1 MNYDVLS
8 LDIGSTPKLNTVPGA
23 KEHTTAVK
31 PISTFIQRFHTMLH
45 QTSPVTSKRPV
56 PEDDYPIRKMSGI
69 SLDLNRSSRSPSPAP
84 LTEPKGSINRRSTTK
99 RQLGQRGFCIVV
111 VGGGAGGVELAFS
124 IHHRLQNEVS
134 LTPQQTISEPVV
146 KLISRQEILMDYPP
160 NVRSMILRKFEEKSI
175 DVCEKNGVKDVK
187 EGVLILQDGKRVEFD
202 GCLWCTEALAAPW
215 LRSTDLTIDQDGF
228 IKINDFLQP
237 FDGPGEV
244 FATGDIATSVTN
256 PRPKAGVFAVRQ
268 GPILAKNIR
277 RYLQGEDLIPYI
289 PQSTYLSLISTG
301 DKHCIAHKGWF
312 SWQGSTLWKL
322 KDTIDR
328 LFMNKYSIDL
338 PEFEERPKNP
348 SKTKTLDEAYAS
360 SLLEKQAAI
369 LSRES
374 RMRCAGC
381 GGKLGM
387 NTLKNVLSKIH
398 NIDHQNTNRN
408 HSNNQNTI
416 NDNSETEDSIQED
429 SGFRGGSPP
438 AKIDDFS
445 RPIPAYDDAAL
456 LQRPPEG
463 YLMLQTT
470 DMLKSFVSDPFL
482 FGQITALH
490 CLSDI
495 YAMGGTP
502 KTVLATAMVPF
513 AAENKMEA
521 DLIQLMS
528 GAKQVHSNLTLLSHF
543 DWVFLRSVMK
553 LVVRLLVDIPVK
565 DRICLWDSQ
574 SLE

>member
-8 LDIGSTPKLNTVPGA
+8 IDIGSTPKLNTVPGA

-31 PISTFIQRFHTMLH
+31 PISTFIQRFHDMLH
-45 QTSPVTSKRPV
+45 QTSPVTSNRPILE
-56 PEDDYPIRKMSGI
+56 EDDYPIRKMSGI
-69 SLDLNRSSRSPSPAP
+69 SLDVNRSSRSPSPAP
-84 LTEPKGSINRRSTTK
+84 STEVKGSINRRSTTK

-134 LTPQQTISEPVV
+134 LTPQQTISEPIV
-146 KLISRQEILMDYPP
+146 KLISRQSILMDYPP
-160 NVRSMILRKFEEKSI
+160 NVRSMILRNFEEKGI
-175 DVCEKNGVKDVK
+175 EVFEKNGVRDVK
-187 EGVLILQDGKRVEFD
+187 EGVLTLQDGKRVEFD
-202 GCLWCTEALAAPW
+202 GCLWCTEASAADW
-215 LRSTDLTIDQDGF
+215 LKSTELTIDQDGF
-228 IKINDFLQP
+228 IQINDFLQP
-237 FDGPGEV
+237 FGGPGEV
-244 FATGDIATSVTN
+244 FAAGDIATSVTN

-277 RYLQGEDLIPYI
+277 RYLQGEELIPYI

-301 DKHCIAHKGWF
+301 DKHCVAHKGWF
-312 SWQGSTLWKL
+312 TWQGSTLWKL

-374 RMRCAGC
+374 KMRCAGC

-387 NTLKNVLSKIH
+387 NTLKSVLSKIH
-398 NIDHQNTNRN
+398 NTNYQITPNN
-408 HSNNQNTI
+408 HPINKNTI
-416 NDNSETEDSIQED
+416 NDPSEAEDSVQED
-429 SGFRGGSPP
+429 RSGSPP
-438 AKIDDFS
+438 PKVDDFS

-502 KTVLATAMVPF
+502 KTLLATAMVPF

-528 GAKQVHSNLTLLSHF
+528 GAKKVHSNLTLLDDF
-543 DWVFLRSVMK
+543 
-553 LVVRLLVDIPVK
+553 
-565 DRICLWDSQ
+565 
-574 SLE
+574 E